1 MGVLSRFLYLAIL
14 CWKKIDSPQL
24 GLENGNDMFDTM
36 TITKAGASLCAAL
49 LALLLAGWASD
60 GLYSVGTASHGEEH
74 VSGYPIEVADA
85 GSAEPAE
92 EVVEV
97 AFADVYAAADA
108 GAGEGLFRQCQ
119 ACHSLEQGANGVGPY
134 LYGVVGRAK
143 HSVDGFN
150 YSDGIRALEGDWTP
164 ENLNGFLEAPREYA
178 PGTAMAYNGM
188 RKIEDRANLIAYL
201 ATIGN

>member
-1 MGVLSRFLYLAIL
+1 
-14 CWKKIDSPQL
+14 
-24 GLENGNDMFDTM
+24 MFDTM

-60 GLYSVGTASHGEEH
+60 GLYSVGTSSHGEDH
-74 VSGYPIEVADA
+74 VSGYPIMVADA
-85 GSAEPAE
+85 ETDAPAE

-97 AFADVYAAADA
+97 SFADVYAAADA
-108 GAGEGLFRQCQ
+108 GAGEGLWRQCQ
-119 ACHSLEQGANGVGPY
+119 ACHALEQGVNGVGPY
-134 LYGVVGRAK
+134 MYGVVGRAK

-150 YSDGIRALEGDWTP
+150 YSDALLAMEGDWTP
-164 ENLNGFLEAPREYA
+164 ENLNDFLESPRTYV

>member
-92 EVVEV
+92 ALVEV
-97 AFADVYAAADA
+97 TLPDVYYAADA
-108 GAGEGLFRQCQ
+108 GSSEAMFSQCQ
-119 ACHSLEQGANGVGPY
+119 E
-134 LYGVVGRAK
+134 
-143 HSVDGFN
+143 
-150 YSDGIRALEGDWTP
+150 
-164 ENLNGFLEAPREYA
+164 
-178 PGTAMAYNGM
+178 
-188 RKIEDRANLIAYL
+188 
-201 ATIGN
+201 